1 MTSLVEHV
9 SLATGKDLKIMNIYK
24 TTTEKL
30 KELKTWAQIKGPK
43 QLQPVL
49 SYALDWLAPELLGT
63 GFRMIEISD
72 FAVKGIVPAR
82 STNFDFQQE
91 IHQGLVIN
99 AGLELAR
106 SFLQKQMNESF
117 FNIAASEIKLSK
129 KLKWTTDLEI
139 LLESEQSTLDDFFID
154 LQKNKF
160 AVIEFAVRV
169 KPDNHKKSD
178 LLTLKLHIEKKELI
192 A

>member
-1 MTSLVEHV
+1 
-9 SLATGKDLKIMNIYK
+9 MNFYK

-30 KELKTWAQIKGPK
+30 KELKTWAQVKGPK

-82 STNFDFQQE
+82 ATNFDFQSE
-91 IHQGLVIN
+91 IHQGLVVN

-117 FNIAASEIKLSK
+117 FHITSSDIKLSK
-129 KLKWTTDLEI
+129 KLKWSEDLEI
-139 LLESEQSTLDDFFID
+139 LLESEQSTMDEFFID
-154 LQKNKF
+154 LQKNKR
-160 AVIEFAVRV
+160 ALIEFEVRI
-169 KPDNHKKSD
+169 KPENHKKSD
-178 LLTLKLHIEKKELI
+178 VLTLKLHIEKKELI

>member
-1 MTSLVEHV
+1 
-9 SLATGKDLKIMNIYK
+9 MNFYK
-24 TTTEKL
+24 VTTEKL
-30 KELKTWAQIKGPK
+30 KELKTWAQVRGPK
-43 QLQPVL
+43 RLQPVL

-82 STNFDFQQE
+82 ATNFDFQHE

-117 FNIAASEIKLSK
+117 FQVVASDIKLAK
-129 KLKWTTDLEI
+129 KLKWTQDLEI
-139 LLESEQSTLDDFFID
+139 LLESEQSTLDDFFMD
-154 LQKNKF
+154 LQKNKV
-160 AVIEFAVRV
+160 AIIEFEVRI
-169 KPDNHKKSD
+169 KPDKLKKSD
-178 LLTLKLHIEKKELI
+178 LLILKLQIEKKELI